1 MQAHREHAA
10 QGASIL
16 EGLDGPLQLR
26 ALPEAALPGLADELR
41 EFLIRETARIGG
53 HFAASLG
60 TVELAVALHYVF
72 DTPHDAIVWD
82 VGHQAYGHKVLTGRR
97 RAFGTLRRRGGLS
110 GFLRRDESPYDAFG
124 AGHSSTSISAAL
136 GMALAADRRGEAA
149 KSVAVIGD
157 GSLTAGLAFEALNHA
172 GAARADLLVVLND
185 NGMSISPNVGAL
197 REAGERGNPAA
208 TRDFFESLGFDYHG
222 PDDGHDLPGLVTRL
236 RTLRALRGPR
246 VLHLRTLK
254 GRGYAPAEQDP
265 VRYHGVTA
273 FDPELGLQPS
283 KGPRVPAYTDVFAD
297 WLCDMAERDSRLVA
311 VTPAMREGSGLGEF
325 AARFPE
331 RYFDVGIA
339 EQHCVT
345 FAAGLACRGLKPVV
359 AIYSTFLQRAFD
371 QLVHDV
377 ALQRLPVLFAI
388 DRGGLV
394 GPDGATHNGALDLT
408 YLRCVPGM
416 TVMTPSDAPEL
427 RSMLSTA
434 WQQDGPVAVRYP
446 RVAAAGQAPRSFTTL
461 PVGRAEVARLGGGV
475 AFLAFGTLLGT
486 ALEVA
491 ATLDAT
497 VINMRCVKPLDA
509 RAVRDAARRHDLL
522 VTLEEGTVAGGA
534 GSAVNDCLAQQG
546 IAVPVLNLGLPDR
559 PVEHGSRDEVLREAG
574 LDKAGILVAVARRMV
589 GLRQAAPA
597 RLRAPAA
604 VAGLAAAPSAP

>member
-1 MQAHREHAA
+1 MQPHGERAF

-16 EGLDGPLQLR
+16 ESIDGPKQLR
-26 ALPEAALPGLADELR
+26 TLPEDALADLAAELR
-41 EFLIRETARIGG
+41 QFLIRETARIGG

-72 DTPHDAIVWD
+72 DTPRDAIVWD

-97 RAFGTLRRRGGLS
+97 RAFGTLRRHGGLS

-136 GMALAADRRGEAA
+136 GMAIASERRGETA

-172 GAARADLLVVLND
+172 GAARADLLVILND

-197 REAGERGNPAA
+197 REAPERGNLAA
-208 TRDFFESLGFDYHG
+208 ARDFFESLGFDYHG
-222 PDDGHDLPGLVTRL
+222 PHDGHDLPGLVTRL
-236 RTLRALRGPR
+236 RALRPLRGPR
-246 VLHLRTLK
+246 VLHLRTRK
-254 GRGYAPAEQDP
+254 GRGYARAEEDP
-265 VRYHGVTA
+265 VRYHGVTP
-273 FDPELGLQPS
+273 FDPALGLQPAT
-283 KGPRVPAYTDVFAD
+283 GPKVPAFTDVFAE
-297 WLCDMAERDSRLVA
+297 WLCEMAARDPRLVA
-311 VTPAMREGSGLGEF
+311 VTPAMREGSGLVGF
-325 AARFPE
+325 AARFPD

-394 GPDGATHNGALDLT
+394 GPDGATHNGALDLA

-416 TVMTPSDAPEL
+416 TVMTPSGRAGAAQHAEHGMAAG
-427 RSMLSTA
+427 RAGRGALSA
-434 WQQDGPVAVRYP
+434 RM
-446 RVAAAGQAPRSFTTL
+446 AAAGHASKSSGPFRWAGPKS
-461 PVGRAEVARLGGGV
+461 PGSAVAWPSWCSARCSP
-475 AFLAFGTLLGT
+475 T

-497 VINMRCVKPLDA
+497 VINMRFVKPLDA
-509 RAVRDAARRHDLL
+509 RAIRDAGRRHDLL
-522 VTLEEGTVAGGA
+522 VTLEEGPSRAA
-534 GSAVNDCLAQQG
+534 RAAPVNDCLA
-546 IAVPVLNLGLPDR
+546 
-559 PVEHGSRDEVLREAG
+559 
-574 LDKAGILVAVARRMV
+574 ARASPCRC
-589 GLRQAAPA
+589 
-597 RLRAPAA
+597 
-604 VAGLAAAPSAP
+604 

>member
-1 MQAHREHAA
+1 MQALCEHAV

-16 EGLDGPLQLR
+16 EGIDGPQHLR
-26 ALPEAALPGLADELR
+26 ALPEGALADLATELR
-41 EFLIRETARIGG
+41 QFLIRETARIGG

-60 TVELAVALHYVF
+60 TVELTVALHYVF
-72 DTPHDAIVWD
+72 DTPRDAIVWD

-97 RAFGTLRRRGGLS
+97 GAFGTLRRHRGLS

-136 GMALAADRRGEAA
+136 GMAIAAQRRGEAA

-157 GSLTAGLAFEALNHA
+157 GALTAGMAFEALNHA
-172 GAARADLLVVLND
+172 GAAGADLLVILND

-197 REAGERGNPAA
+197 HNAQERGDPAA
-208 TRDFFESLGFDYHG
+208 IRAFFESLGFDYHG
-222 PDDGHDLPGLVTRL
+222 PEDGHDLRALVARL
-236 RTLRALRGPR
+236 KALRPLRGPR
-246 VLHLRTLK
+246 VLHLRTCK

-265 VRYHGVTA
+265 VRYHGVA
-273 FDPELGLQPS
+273 PFDPSLGLPLS
-283 KGPRVPAYTDVFAD
+283 AAAGTPAYTDVFAD
-297 WLCDMAERDSRLVA
+297 WLCDMAARDPRLVA
-311 VTPAMREGSGLGEF
+311 VTPAMREGSGLAGF

-331 RYFDVGIA
+331 RHFDVGIA

-345 FAAGLACRGLKPVV
+345 FAAGLACRGLRPVV

-377 ALQRLPVLFAI
+377 ALQRLPVLFAV

-394 GPDGATHNGALDLT
+394 GPDGATHNGALDLA

-416 TVMTPSDAPEL
+416 TVMAPADAAEL
-427 RSMLSTA
+427 RRMLCTA

-446 RVAAAGQAPRSFTTL
+446 RAAAAGQVPKSFGTL
-461 PVGRAEVARLGGGV
+461 PVGRAEVARVGGGV
-475 AFLAFGTLLGT
+475 AFLAFGTLLET
-486 ALEVA
+486 ALDVA

-497 VINMRCVKPLDA
+497 VINMRFVKPLDA
-509 RAVRDAARRHDLL
+509 GAVRDAARRHDLV

-534 GSAVNDCLAQQG
+534 GSAVNECLARHG

-559 PVEHGSRDEVLREAG
+559 PVEHGTRSEVLRESG

-589 GLRQAAPA
+589 ELRQAAPA
-597 RLRAPAA
+597 RRRARAPLGA
-604 VAGLAAAPSAP
+604 LEAAPGAT

>member
-1 MQAHREHAA
+1 MRTHGEHAA
-10 QGASIL
+10 RDASIL
-16 EGLDGPLQLR
+16 DGIEGPRQLR
-26 ALPEAALPGLADELR
+26 ALPEAALPDLATALR

-60 TVELAVALHYVF
+60 TVELTVALHYVF
-72 DTPHDAIVWD
+72 DTPRDAIVWD
-82 VGHQAYGHKVLTGRR
+82 VGHQTYGHKVLTGRR
-97 RAFGTLRRRGGLS
+97 GAFGTLRRYGGLS
-110 GFLRRDESPYDAFG
+110 GFLRRDESPFDAFG

-136 GMALAADRRGEAA
+136 GMAIAAERRGETA

-172 GAARADLLVVLND
+172 GATRADLLVILND

-197 REAGERGNPAA
+197 GTAGKAADAPPTRG
-208 TRDFFESLGFDYHG
+208 FFESLGFDYYG
-222 PDDGHDLPGLVTRL
+222 PDDGHDLPALLARL
-236 RTLRALRGPR
+236 KALRPLRGPR
-246 VLHLRTLK
+246 VLHLRTRK
-254 GRGYAPAEQDP
+254 GRGYALAEDDP
-265 VRYHGVTA
+265 VRYHGVA
-273 FDPELGLQPS
+273 PFDPAVGLQPS
-283 KGPRVPAYTDVFAD
+283 GGPKVPAYTDVFAD
-297 WLCDMAERDSRLVA
+297 WLCDMAERDPRLVA
-311 VTPAMREGSGLGEF
+311 VTPAMREGSGLTGF
-325 AARFPE
+325 AARFPD

-359 AIYSTFLQRAFD
+359 AIYSTFLQRGFD

-394 GPDGATHNGALDLT
+394 GPDGATHNGTLDLT

-416 TVMTPSDAPEL
+416 TVMTPSDGPEL
-427 RSMLSTA
+427 RRMLSTA

-446 RVAAAGQAPRSFTTL
+446 RVSATAAVSRSFDTL
-461 PVGRAEVARLGGGV
+461 PLGRADVTRIGGGV
-475 AFLAFGTLLGT
+475 AFLVFGTLLGT
-486 ALEVA
+486 AVDVA
-491 ATLDAT
+491 ETLDAT

-509 RAVRDAARRHDLL
+509 RAVREAARRHGLL

-534 GSAVNDCLAQQG
+534 GSAVNDCLARQG

-559 PVEHGSRDEVLREAG
+559 PIEHGSREEVLHEAG
-574 LDKAGILVAVARRMV
+574 LDRAGILVAVARRMV
-589 GLRQAAPA
+589 DLRQSAPAWRHAAAAMAALEAAPGT
-597 RLRAPAA
+597 P
-604 VAGLAAAPSAP
+604 